1 MRRREFIKLLGGAA
15 AAWPLAA
22 RAQQPEKLR
31 HVGVLMNLSEQ
42 SPAGQR
48 AVAAFRQGLQELGW
62 QGGRNVRVEIRWGSG
77 NAELYRKFA
86 SELVALA
93 PDVIMAA
100 TSATVEALRRA
111 TNAVPIVFVAVIDPV
126 GSGLVKSLAQPGGHV
141 TGFTIFEY
149 AIGAKWLELL
159 KDIGPRVTRAAVL
172 RDPTVASGIGQF
184 AAIQAVAPIGIEL
197 SAVDMRDGAEIEQAV
212 AEFARGSNGGLV
224 VTAGAFGANHPAE
237 IAAIAARHGLP
248 AVYPFRYFISA
259 GGLVSYGP
267 DLIDPYRRA
276 ASYVDRI
283 LKGEKPAGLPV
294 QAPTKFEL
302 VINLKTAKALGL
314 EVPPTVLARA
324 DEVIE

>member
-1 MRRREFIKLLGGAA
+1 MKRREFITLLGAA
-15 AAWPLAA
+15 ALWPRAA
-22 RAQQPEKLR
+22 HAQQSEKLR

-42 SPAGQR
+42 SPTGQR

-62 QGGRNVRVEIRWGSG
+62 QEGRNVRVEIRWGSG
-77 NAELYRKFA
+77 NAELYRNFA
-86 SELVALA
+86 SELVASA

-100 TSATVEALRRA
+100 STAPVEALRRA

-159 KDIGPRVTRAAVL
+159 RDIGPRVTRAAVL

-197 SAVDMRDGAEIEQAV
+197 SAVDMRAGAEIEQAV

-302 VINLKTAKALGL
+302 VINLKTAKELGL
-314 EVPPTVLARA
+314 DVPPTLLAIA